1 MQSMRIKQ
9 SNRQGRMCLA
19 IEEARQIAKHT
30 YRKARASREELK
42 QRMSVLLPT
51 KSPEKQDSS

>member
-9 SNRQGRMCLA
+9 SVRQGRMCLA
-19 IEEARQIAKHT
+19 IEEARLIAKHT